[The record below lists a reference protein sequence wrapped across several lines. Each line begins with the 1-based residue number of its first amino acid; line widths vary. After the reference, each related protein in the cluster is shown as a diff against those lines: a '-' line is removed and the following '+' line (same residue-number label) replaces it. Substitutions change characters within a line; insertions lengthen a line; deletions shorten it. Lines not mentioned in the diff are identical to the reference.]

1 MVLLLLGFS
10 HEVQPFSLLQKT
22 MSKMGKTCH
31 DSQQHV
37 ASVPTKEDKCAVFLE
52 NVSSWSHRLR
62 FFFFFSSNVAETFR
76 HLGCKRSKIDTN
88 CPKIPKQQPHMHVRA
103 FVRCVYPRRLDTGTQ
118 CTVHANTW
126 ASSHICHKTLCC
138 SHPYAAYITLP
149 KKTHLTQPSPQS

>member
-1 MVLLLLGFS
+1 
-10 HEVQPFSLLQKT
+10 
-22 MSKMGKTCH
+22 MGKTCH

-37 ASVPTKEDKCAVFLE
+37 AFVPTKEDKCAVFWKIFSVGLTDYA
-52 NVSSWSHRLR
+52 
-62 FFFFFSSNVAETFR
+62 FFFFSNVAETFR

-88 CPKIPKQQPHMHVRA
+88 YPKIPKQQPHMHVRA
-103 FVRCVYPRRLDTGTQ
+103 FVRCVYPRRLDTGMQ

>member
-1 MVLLLLGFS
+1 MKFNLS
-10 HEVQPFSLLQKT
+10 HPHFFKKPCPKWAKHVTTVNNMLHPCQLKRTNVQFFW
-22 MSKMGKTCH
+22 KMFPVGLT
-31 DSQQHV
+31 DY
-37 ASVPTKEDKCAVFLE
+37 AS
-52 NVSSWSHRLR
+52 S
-62 FFFFFSSNVAETFR
+62 FFFSSNVAETFR

-88 CPKIPKQQPHMHVRA
+88 CPKIPKQQPHMHVQA

>member
-1 MVLLLLGFS
+1 M
-10 HEVQPFSLLQKT
+10 QPFSPSLLQKT

-37 ASVPTKEDKCAVFLE
+37 AFVPTKEDKCAVFLE
-52 NVSSWSHRLR
+52 NVSSWSQRLC
-62 FFFFFSSNVAETFR
+62 FFFLFFFSNVAETFR

-88 CPKIPKQQPHMHVRA
+88 CPKILKQQPHMHVRA
-103 FVRCVYPRRLDTGTQ
+103 FVRCVYPRRLDTGMQ
-118 CTVHANTW
+118 CTVHASTW

-149 KKTHLTQPSPQS
+149 KKTHTSHNLPRNHKSH